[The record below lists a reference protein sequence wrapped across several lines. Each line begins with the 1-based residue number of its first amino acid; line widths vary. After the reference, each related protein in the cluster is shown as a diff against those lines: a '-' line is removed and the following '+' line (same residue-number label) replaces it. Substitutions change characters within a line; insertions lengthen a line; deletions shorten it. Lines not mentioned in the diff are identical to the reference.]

1 MAAAERMSLEE
12 FLKLPETKPASELI
26 CGEVV
31 QKPMPD
37 DSHSAIQ
44 LFLGALIRTFLLG
57 TQLGKV
63 RSEFRCIFGPPGRQ
77 QTFVPDLVYVSYQ
90 RRTRP
95 GPGQRFFQRAA
106 PDLIVEVLSLDQ
118 NARRFTAKINFYLRH
133 GVRLVWVID
142 PEDRVITIYRPDAD
156 SRDLRPGDVLD
167 GEDVLPGF
175 SVAVS
180 DVFAEIDE

>member
-1 MAAAERMSLEE
+1 MATAERISLEE

-37 DSHSAIQ
+37 ALHSTIQ
-44 LFLGALIRTFLLG
+44 LFLGSLIRAFLVNAKLG
-57 TQLGKV
+57 RVLP
-63 RSEFRCIFGPPGRQ
+63 EFRCIFGPQGSE
-77 QTFVPDLVYVSYQ
+77 QTFVPDLVYVSNQ
-90 RRTRP
+90 RWTRP

-106 PDLIVEVLSLDQ
+106 PDLIIEVLSPDQ
-118 NARRFTAKINFYLRH
+118 NTRLFTAKINFYLRH

-142 PEDRVITIYRPDAD
+142 PEDRVITVYRPDAD
-156 SRDLRPGDVLD
+156 PRNLLPGDTLD

-180 DVFAEIDE
+180 DIFAELDD

>member
-1 MAAAERMSLEE
+1 MAPAERMSLEE

-31 QKPMPD
+31 RKPMPD
-37 DSHSAIQ
+37 DPHSAIQ
-44 LFLGALIRTFLLG
+44 LFLGSLIRAFLLRA
-57 TQLGKV
+57 QLGKV
-63 RSEFRCIFGPPGRQ
+63 RSEFRCIFGPPGRE

-95 GPGQRFFQRAA
+95 DPGQRFFQRTA
-106 PDLIVEVLSLDQ
+106 PDLVIEVLFPDQ
-118 NARRFTAKINFYLRH
+118 NARRFLAKINFYLRH

-142 PEDRVITIYRPDAD
+142 PQDRVITIYRPDAD
-156 SRDLRPGDVLD
+156 SRDLRPGDTLD

-175 SVAVS
+175 TVAVS
-180 DVFAEIDE
+180 DIFAELDD